1 MGLFRQECWRGLP
14 FPPPGDLHDPGIEPA
29 SPALAGV
36 FFTTSATW
44 EAPACMGCMRAGV
57 SLTIGIESCGWT
69 PKLSME
75 DTTQAQKM
83 FVMDRTKHASNQALL
98 PATYKAQILCL
109 PYYLCYPFCNVSY
122 LFSTC
127 QTSILDI
134 SAQVSTSMTSI
145 RTTSPSKHLKN
156 IVVMLLFTS

>member
-1 MGLFRQECWRGLP
+1 MSNSFMTPWTIARQVSMWFPRQEYWSGLP

-98 PATYKAQILCL
+98 PATYEAQILCL

-122 LFSTC
+122 LFSH
-127 QTSILDI
+127 L
-134 SAQVSTSMTSI
+134 
-145 RTTSPSKHLKN
+145 PSFTLYSLKFKG
-156 IVVMLLFTS
+156 LPR